1 MSQRLISVTSRRPDA
16 GRRLL
21 PEARRIL
28 MDRER
33 LKRIRNFQ
41 SDDWYPALI
50 VRPITI
56 LVMLVIADWKFLTP
70 NRLTTVANLCK
81 LAGAALLVP
90 EWTDHVVW
98 GVVLLQLGV
107 LFDHLDGTM
116 ARYSRTFT
124 VFGSFYDKTSD
135 LITWFVIMTAVGW
148 RGMHE
153 AGDPLMLVL
162 TQGSAACVA
171 VRGYMKW
178 LITSE
183 HYKRQDAQ
191 TSAPRISAPPERSAR
206 DWLRWFAKMSWQF
219 YRFEEMDLFFW
230 VGLGLLLDE
239 VELLCW
245 LLLLSQ
251 IGGLIS
257 MTIIRHLEAHK
268 LDLAAHPRS

>member
-1 MSQRLISVTSRRPDA
+1 MN
-16 GRRLL
+16 
-21 PEARRIL
+21 
-28 MDRER
+28 RER
-33 LKRIRNFQ
+33 LQRIRNFQ
-41 SDDWYPALI
+41 SDDWYPALV

-70 NRLTTVANLCK
+70 NRLTTIANLCK
-81 LAGAALLVP
+81 LAAAALLVP
-90 EWTDHVVW
+90 EWSGGSDHTVLA
-98 GVVLLQLGV
+98 VVLLQLGI

-116 ARYSRTFT
+116 ARYRRSFT

-135 LITWFVIMTAVGW
+135 LITWFALMTAVGW
-148 RGMHE
+148 RGYHDTGE
-153 AGDPLMLVL
+153 PLMLVL

-171 VRGYMKW
+171 IRGYMKW

-183 HYKRQDAQ
+183 IYKRQDAN
-191 TSAPRISAPPERSAR
+191 TSVPVIKPPPERTLR
-206 DWLRWFAKMSWQF
+206 DWLRWFARMSWQF

-230 VGLGLLLDE
+230 VGLGLLLDR

-251 IGGLIS
+251 IGGLVS

-268 LDLAAHPRS
+268 IDVAMRPGS

>member
-1 MSQRLISVTSRRPDA
+1 
-16 GRRLL
+16 
-21 PEARRIL
+21 

-81 LAGAALLVP
+81 LAAAALFIP
-90 EWTDHVVW
+90 EWGDHVVL

-116 ARYSRTFT
+116 ARYRRTFT
-124 VFGSFYDKTSD
+124 VFGSFYDKSSD
-135 LITWFVIMTAVGW
+135 IITWFVITTAVGW

-162 TQGSAACVA
+162 AQGSAACNA

-183 HYKRQDAQ
+183 VYKRQDAQ
-191 TSAPRISAPPERSAR
+191 TAPPKISEPPVRSAR
-206 DWLRWFAKMSWQF
+206 DWVRWFVKMSWQF

-230 VGLGLLLDE
+230 VGLGLLINE

-251 IGGLIS
+251 IGGLVS

-268 LDLAAHPRS
+268 LDVAQRARS